1 MKITLTIL
9 IRALPFGKGTVVT
22 ILLWNARD
30 AWADLY
36 TPTTNSHAAV
46 RYQEERRY
54 RLRKE
59 RKTVYFSPQ
68 EEVAKQPQ

>member
-9 IRALPFGKGTVVT
+9 IRALSFGKGVVIM

-30 AWADLY
+30 AWVDLY
-36 TPTTNSHAAV
+36 TPTTDSHAAV
-46 RYQEERRY
+46 CYQEERRY
-54 RLRKE
+54 WLRKE